1 MQKSY
6 PKSRYPTWLSSA
18 EISAVGSILQVFACV
33 SFSSCS
39 LHFSLVR
46 DLSICY
52 KAYISFF
59 DMSWINVHGFVW
71 LDSSFSFFIQS
82 NRSLFPTAFF
92 IEPLIFF
99 SPTVCSWHSGNRDSS
114 SAPAPCDWQGQAPL
128 FPRWNGSSLIA
139 ISSSPLWFCWITF
152 Q

>member
-59 DMSWINVHGFVW
+59 DMS
-71 LDSSFSFFIQS
+71 
-82 NRSLFPTAFF
+82 
-92 IEPLIFF
+92 
-99 SPTVCSWHSGNRDSS
+99 
-114 SAPAPCDWQGQAPL
+114 
-128 FPRWNGSSLIA
+128 
-139 ISSSPLWFCWITF
+139 
-152 Q
+152 